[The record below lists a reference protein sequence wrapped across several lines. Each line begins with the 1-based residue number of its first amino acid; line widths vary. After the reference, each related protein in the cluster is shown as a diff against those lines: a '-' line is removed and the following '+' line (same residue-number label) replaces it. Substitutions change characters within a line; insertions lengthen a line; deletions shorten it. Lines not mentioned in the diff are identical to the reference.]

1 METRLDTFHGWQMKA
16 IVETRPTTT
25 GSLKYYIVQPTTYK
39 EFSAAEPLSP
49 AMKRQVDFPFDT
61 ADAAFYSAF
70 SDCRRAIRNA
80 IRFRGLQ
87 EIS

>member
-16 IVETRPTTT
+16 IVESRPTIM
-25 GSLKYYIVQPTTYK
+25 GGPKYYIVQPTTYK

-49 AMKRQVDFPFDT
+49 AMKGHVDFPFDT
-61 ADAAFYSAF
+61 ADAAFHSAF
-70 SDCRRAIRNA
+70 SDCRRAIRNE